1 MLIVVE
7 KKLKDVLM
15 YIWICWVFYD
25 IYRIVDATNKEFKY
39 LLSSQLSES
48 DEGGDAIS
56 AISKDNINIPC
67 FKLSQLIHERN
78 QSVGVWRL
86 RCPHQL
92 LQLSNSRGEVSG
104 AEDSRHIDQL
114 RLVGRVISSVHDG
127 AMCDAVT
134 MVSGCMRVL
143 TWHSFNIRF
152 RIDQFQH
159 QIYSF

>member
-1 MLIVVE
+1 MLIVLE

-15 YIWICWVFYD
+15 YIWICWVFYN
-25 IYRIVDATNKEFKY
+25 INRIVDATNKEFKY

-56 AISKDNINIPC
+56 AISKDNINVPC
-67 FKLSQLIHERN
+67 FKLIHERN

-127 AMCDAVT
+127 AMCVAVT
-134 MVSGCMRVL
+134 MVSGCMRLL

-159 QIYSF
+159 QIYSS